1 MQERGPRVSPRR
13 DQNQFAEDASQ
24 EPESE
29 GSHSSGRQT
38 GTEGRDRGP
47 SPAAAPDTRDGW
59 RERESVRV
67 FTKQTGLGPRC

>member
-1 MQERGPRVSPRR
+1 MRERGPRVSPRR

-29 GSHSSGRQT
+29 GSHSTGRQT

-47 SPAAAPDTRDGW
+47 SGCCP
-59 RERESVRV
+59 
-67 FTKQTGLGPRC
+67 